1 MINRWRDRNTKLLH
15 MKHYTIKIT
24 PSIHVKR
31 YYIEIVYN
39 TKYNLQIGKL
49 YNINYISIA
58 IKLKKYMRFS
68 AVLH

>member
-49 YNINYISIA
+49 YNIN
-58 IKLKKYMRFS
+58 
-68 AVLH
+68 